1 MTAARILHSIFSGT
15 MGALL
20 YLHLTWT
27 TRNRLPLISEPVR
40 VFLDGFL
47 RQKARQHRANVLAA
61 GMVSDHV
68 HLIVEVQPVFDLPA
82 LMQGLKGASARL
94 ANRDGYAQHRSLQWS
109 PGYDARTVGVGQL
122 RSAIH
127 YVETQSAHHPDR
139 AIKGASAV

>member
-1 MTAARILHSIFSGT
+1 
-15 MGALL
+15 MGARL

-27 TRNRLPLISEPVR
+27 TLNRLPLITEPVR

-47 RQKARQHRANVLAA
+47 RQKAKQHRANVLAA

-68 HLIVEVQPVFDLPA
+68 HLIVEIQPVFDLPA

-94 ANRDGYAQHRSLQWS
+94 ANRDGHAERRPLQWS
-109 PGYDARTVGVGQL
+109 AGYDARTVSVGQL

-127 YVETQSAHHPDR
+127 YVETQSAHHPER
-139 AIKGASAV
+139 AIKGGPAV

>member
-1 MTAARILHSIFSGT
+1 
-15 MGALL
+15 MGAQL

-27 TRNRLPLISEPVR
+27 TLNRQPMITERVR

-47 RQKARQHRANVLAA
+47 RQRAKQHRTHVLAA

-94 ANRDGYAQHRSLQWS
+94 ANRDGHAQHRSLQWS
-109 PGYDARTVGVGQL
+109 AGYDARTVSVGQL

-139 AIKGASAV
+139 AISGVPAV